1 MKPYRIGVML
11 GAVALLLAM
20 APRVRA
26 DGIDNFTFTESLG
39 GGNTLVVTW
48 SLPSSPTQTTL
59 TPGYGYGFTGV
70 NLTYTLNGVVETTTS
85 NTDVGFFFS
94 GASLNSGGAYG
105 GLEIVNDSS
114 CCGVIYA
121 ASTSDPGVQLFT
133 GDPTFTLGTYTLTD
147 VAFGN
152 AYPATL
158 VISTPEPS
166 TLLLLLA
173 GLLSSVVVLGLK
185 RTAA

>member
-1 MKPYRIGVML
+1 MNPYRIGAML
-11 GAVALLLAM
+11 GVVALVLAM
-20 APRVRA
+20 APQVRA

-48 SLPSSPTQTTL
+48 SLPSSPTTTTF
-59 TPGYGYGFTGV
+59 TPGYGYGITGA

-85 NTDVGFFFS
+85 NTIIGFYLS
-94 GASLNSGGAYG
+94 AASVNSGGAYG
-105 GLEIVNDSS
+105 GLEIVDLSS

-133 GDPTFTLGTYTLTD
+133 GDPTFTLGNYTLTD
-147 VAFGN
+147 VAYGN
-152 AYPATL
+152 SYPATL

-173 GLLSSVVVLGLK
+173 GLLSSAVVLGLK
-185 RTAA
+185 RTTA